1 MAVILIQ
8 DFSGAG
14 LSSRLKPN
22 NNALQRREMTYQ
34 GTTSSYTYQLHRI
47 NFSTKLN
54 LPILLTN

>member
-22 NNALQRREMTYQ
+22 NNALQRREMTHQ

-47 NFSTKLN
+47 YFSTKLN
-54 LPILLTN
+54 LLILLTD

>member
-22 NNALQRREMTYQ
+22 NYALQRGEMRHE
-34 GTTSSYTYQLHRI
+34 GTTSSDTYQLHRI
-47 NFSTKLN
+47 YFSTKLN